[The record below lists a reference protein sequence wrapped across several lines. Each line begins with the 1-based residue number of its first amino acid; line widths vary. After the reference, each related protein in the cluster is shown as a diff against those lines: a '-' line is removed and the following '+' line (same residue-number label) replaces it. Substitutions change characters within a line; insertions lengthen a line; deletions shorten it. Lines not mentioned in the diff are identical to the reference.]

1 MGYAGWR
8 ASLATRRQ
16 RLSDRMVRVRER
28 AMRAYAANFPEVAAG
43 HVPGAG
49 AAAAAAAGGAAPS
62 HAAPPSPPALFAVVS
77 LGGKQYKVCA
87 GDVIHAEKLRHT
99 PVATELR
106 VSPHVVGSPTT
117 TLLGRPTVQGATVV
131 LRVESHELD
140 RKLIVFKK
148 KRRKRYQRTQG
159 HRREVSRVRVAE
171 IICDVG
177 AY

>member
-1 MGYAGWR
+1 MPAEERARHVVLLGPDGPQGRGAGIEGGWVGGGGGGRRRPEDVEQAFGESLRSRTFYLYAGVGFDEQ
-8 ASLATRRQ
+8 L
-16 RLSDRMVRVRER
+16 
-28 AMRAYAANFPEVAAG
+28 
-43 HVPGAG
+43 
-49 AAAAAAAGGAAPS
+49 GGAVERRVLPY
-62 HAAPPSPPALFAVVS
+62 LRD
-77 LGGKQYKVCA
+77 
-87 GDVIHAEKLRHT
+87 DVLARNACVK
-99 PVATELR
+99 
-106 VSPHVVGSPTT
+106 
-117 TLLGRPTVQGATVV
+117 ATVV

>member
-1 MGYAGWR
+1 
-8 ASLATRRQ
+8 
-16 RLSDRMVRVRER
+16 MVRVRER
-28 AMRAYAANFPEVAAG
+28 AMRAYAANFPEISAG
-43 HVPGAG
+43 HKPE
-49 AAAAAAAGGAAPS
+49 AAAAAASATAGAGGTYSSSA
-62 HAAPPSPPALFAVVS
+62 SPPALFAVVS
-77 LGGKQYKVCA
+77 LGGKQYKVCV
-87 GDVIHAEKLRHT
+87 GDVINAEKLRHT

-117 TLLGRPTVQGATVV
+117 SLLGRPTVPGATVL

-159 HRREVSRVRVAE
+159 HRREVTRVRVVE
-171 IICDVG
+171 IACDVA